1 MLINA
6 KGAVV
11 EVPQGVHGHNLKGVP
26 NPHAIAVLAPLREVL
41 ENSAGHKCGKMFKL
55 ETRARWAHE

>member
-1 MLINA
+1 MLINH

-11 EVPQGVHGHNLKGVP
+11 EVHQGVHGHSLKGAP
-26 NPHAIAVLAPLREVL
+26 NHHAIAVLAPLREVL